1 MTTPDESFVELRDG
15 RFKIR
20 VLSAGVGDPILF
32 VHGAGGLFW
41 DPFLDALAAGHR
53 VIAPEHPGAGDSQ
66 GLEHVEDL
74 WDLVLYYNELLD
86 VLGVSRATLVGHS
99 FGGMVA
105 AEIAANNPERVDRLV
120 LIAPIGLWLD
130 EHPVPD
136 ISGIPPEQLPGLVLA
151 DPEGPLAAMLP
162 APDPTDPEALFRAAM
177 TMASILQF
185 IWPLPDKG
193 LHKRLYRVKAPTLVV
208 WGAEDRLVHPA
219 YGDDVRGGHRRC
231 SPGGHRRRRPPPAA
245 GAGRAD
251 DRRRDVVPRLT
262 LDLRPIRVFAAG
274 RVSAAG
280 TPRSKH
286 SVSAFVVV
294 VPAAD
299 ADHAVDRVVAV
310 VRPRPLAGGRR
321 HGDAPQQVGGGGLD
335 VVEHPQRLAEV
346 LAVEVD
352 ERPGDGPRRRPEDGH
367 GPAVAGVVDRAAD
380 LRRAVADGE
389 PLEERPA
396 QASRLQRA
404 VDEQPLDPPSA
415 GPVPLGPWR
424 TGGQFSGDFVALSGS
439 GERQKRVFRPT

>member
-1 MTTPDESFVELRDG
+1 MT
-15 RFKIR
+15 
-20 VLSAGVGDPILF
+20 PILF
-32 VHGAGGLFW
+32 LHGAGGLFW

-66 GLEHVEDL
+66 GLEHVEDV

-86 VLGVSRATLVGHS
+86 ALGVSRATLVGHS

-208 WGAEDRLVHPA
+208 WGAAGRP
-219 YGDDVRGGHRRC
+219 RP
-231 SPGGHRRRRPPPAA
+231 PGIRRRRSRRPSPMPRLEVID
-245 GAGRAD
+245 GAGHLPQLEQAEQ
-251 DRRRDVVPRLT
+251 T
-262 LDLRPIRVFAAG
+262 IG
-274 RVSAAG
+274 
-280 TPRSKH
+280 
-286 SVSAFVVV
+286 
-294 VPAAD
+294 
-299 ADHAVDRVVAV
+299 AVTSF
-310 VRPRPLAGGRR
+310 LA
-321 HGDAPQQVGGGGLD
+321 
-335 VVEHPQRLAEV
+335 
-346 LAVEVD
+346 
-352 ERPGDGPRRRPEDGH
+352 
-367 GPAVAGVVDRAAD
+367 
-380 LRRAVADGE
+380 
-389 PLEERPA
+389 
-396 QASRLQRA
+396 
-404 VDEQPLDPPSA
+404 
-415 GPVPLGPWR
+415 
-424 TGGQFSGDFVALSGS
+424 
-439 GERQKRVFRPT
+439 